1 MLKALDLSELGN
13 YKTIKNDENS
23 VTYNSIPT
31 LKDVEKFRYERLM
44 VHLK

>member
-1 MLKALDLSELGN
+1 MLKALDHSELGN
-13 YKTIKNDENS
+13 YKTIKNDEIS

-31 LKDVEKFRYERLM
+31 LKDVVKFRYERLT